1 MNHPHSDLL
10 SRRTSGVLLH
20 ITSLPGPNGSG
31 DFGPA
36 ARHFVDWLTSAG
48 QSLWQILP
56 LSPAGP
62 GNSPYQSV
70 SAFAGSP
77 LMVDLD
83 DLWHQGWLPWMARK
97 GFEHSR
103 CDFERVAP
111 WRMARLRKAWDGF
124 TQQATPVC
132 REALADFSTEQA
144 HWLDDYALFM
154 VLDERYGGPWS
165 LWPEPLARR
174 DAAALDAVREQA
186 MHALGFWR
194 FVQWRFWVQWQAL
207 RAYARD
213 RGVQVVGD
221 APIFVAHHSA
231 DVWAHAGEFLLDDF
245 GQPLVVAG
253 VPPDYF
259 STTGQRWG
267 NPLYNWEAMAHRG
280 YRWWKDR
287 LIHLFQQVDVVRLDH
302 FRGFEAHWEIPASE
316 PTAEAGR
323 WQPGPGRAFFKAIE
337 HELGRL
343 PIIAEDLGLIT
354 PEVRTLREACG
365 FPGMRILQFAFG
377 SGPTNPYLPHNMERH
392 TVAYT
397 GTHDNATT
405 VDWWANA
412 TALEKTSARDYL
424 GPCVDTEPN
433 WTLIRSLSQSI
444 ANTLVVPFQD
454 VLGLDAEHRMNTP
467 GQATDCWEWRFDWA
481 QVDHRP
487 AERLAAMTRAH
498 GRWPVH
504 R

>member
-144 HWLDDYALFM
+144 HWLDHYALFM
-154 VLDERYGGPWS
+154 VLDERHGGPWS

-174 DAAALDAVREQA
+174 EPAALDAVREQSV
-186 MHALGFWR
+186 HALGFWR

-467 GQATDCWEWRFDWA
+467 GRATDCWEWRFDWA